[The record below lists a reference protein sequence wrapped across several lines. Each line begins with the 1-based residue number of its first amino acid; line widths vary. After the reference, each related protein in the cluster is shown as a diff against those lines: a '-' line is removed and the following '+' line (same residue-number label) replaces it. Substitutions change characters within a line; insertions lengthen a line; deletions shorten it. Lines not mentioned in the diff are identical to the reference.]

1 MFGDSS
7 HDVFCAVRFLRVRI
21 IETEQTEL
29 VFVLGKSWVS
39 PMKALS
45 SPKLKLLAKL
55 LASRF
60 KEDVLRAFSINVKLD
75 WYPINHNQYCT
86 GNLPL
91 EKRTRKFSSTRKI
104 HCWVSLRSFLS
115 LLAQKLKLQSVGC
128 STRTTL

>member
-45 SPKLKLLAKL
+45 SPKLKLPAKL
-55 LASRF
+55 LASRL
-60 KEDVLRAFSINVKLD
+60 KEDILRAFSINV
-75 WYPINHNQYCT
+75 N
-86 GNLPL
+86 
-91 EKRTRKFSSTRKI
+91 RTFWWIDNTT
-104 HCWVSLRSFLS
+104 V
-115 LLAQKLKLQSVGC
+115 LQWLHAC
-128 STRTTL
+128 